1 MTNVFDAIADP
12 IRREVVDQLR
22 SNEEMSVGQLVET
35 LGLSQ
40 PTVSKHLK
48 VLRESGLVTVRE
60 VGQHRIYRL
69 VTTGFREILGWI
81 GSTDSAEIAVVEP
94 FLNLRKVGFSIG
106 LLLRAL
112 QMWRRATGR
121 KVGP

>member
-48 VLRESGLVTVRE
+48 VLRQSGLVTVRE

>member
-1 MTNVFDAIADP
+1 MANVFDAIADP

-22 SNEEMSVGQLVET
+22 SNEEMSVGQLVES
-35 LGLSQ
+35 LGLTQ

-60 VGQHRIYRL
+60 EGQHRIYRL
-69 VTTGFREILGWI
+69 VKSGFREILWWI
-81 GSTDSAEIAVVEP
+81 GSTDSGEIVLVEP

-106 LLLRAL
+106 LLLRTL
-112 QMWRRATGR
+112 QMWRRAAGR
-121 KVGP
+121 KLGS

>member
-1 MTNVFDAIADP
+1 MANVFDAIADP

-22 SNEEMSVGQLVET
+22 SNGEMSVGQLVDS
-35 LGLSQ
+35 LGLTQ

-48 VLRESGLVTVRE
+48 VLREAGLVTVRE
-60 VGQHRIYRL
+60 EGQHRIYRL
-69 VTTGFREILGWI
+69 VKAGFREILGWI
-81 GSTDSAEIAVVEP
+81 GSTDSEEIAIVKP

-112 QMWRRATGR
+112 QMWRRAAGR
-121 KVGP
+121 KLGS